1 NTEINQSTANSQQ
14 RQHTVTSGEP
24 KITAFSHQ
32 IEQFTDQLRATI
44 DRFKQLGKQLQTTA
58 RRVTEFIKSKTHPQ
72 LNTPTQPQ
80 NKQTVPTESATKPDK
95 KPTKEFDL
103 NTDKSPEELIAIF
116 KNFNQKVDQENAQK
130 EHEKALANKQAQAA
144 KDRQNKELKAKRIRE
159 REREKEQ
166 QQNHGMGG
174 PTR

>member
-103 NTDKSPEELIAIF
+103 NTDKRPEELIAIY
-116 KNFNQKVDQENAQK
+116 KNFNQKDDQENTK
-130 EHEKALANKQAQAA
+130 KKHEKALTNKKEKAA
-144 KDRQNKELKAKRIRE
+144 KNRQNKELMAKHIRE

-166 QQNHGMGG
+166 QERNCMGCQ
-174 PTR
+174 TR